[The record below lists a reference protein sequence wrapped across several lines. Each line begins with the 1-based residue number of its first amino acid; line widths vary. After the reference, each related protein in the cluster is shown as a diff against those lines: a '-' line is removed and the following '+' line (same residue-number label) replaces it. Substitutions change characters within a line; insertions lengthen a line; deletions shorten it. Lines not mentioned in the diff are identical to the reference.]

1 MEGRGDGANG
11 AVIGE
16 YVCFGYLYAANVGWL
31 GFGGGAPANGIRYQ
45 NNSGTD
51 YGVNHDGQ
59 GSDHPQ
65 PYVSKGK
72 TGRNDSCPCGSGKKY
87 KKCCG
92 KV

>member
-1 MEGRGDGANG
+1 LGLKTQRQHPPKPNKLTELGAKLRAIAAASQKADGVLDGA
-11 AVIGE
+11 
-16 YVCFGYLYAANVGWL
+16 
-31 GFGGGAPANGIRYQ
+31 
-45 NNSGTD
+45 
-51 YGVNHDGQ
+51 Q